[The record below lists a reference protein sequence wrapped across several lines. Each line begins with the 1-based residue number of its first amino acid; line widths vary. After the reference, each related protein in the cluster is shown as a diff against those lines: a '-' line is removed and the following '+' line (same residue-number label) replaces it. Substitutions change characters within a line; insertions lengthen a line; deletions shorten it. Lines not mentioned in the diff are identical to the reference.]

1 MLKDKEIIQQKDNDK
16 INHNDIQTCNITI
29 LNYLKRL
36 IFFPKCMCY
45 IILLKILVTNF
56 LRKTF
61 IKFKIEKIQFKI
73 TYVI

>member
-36 IFFPKCMCY
+36 IFFPQMHVLHNFIENSCY
-45 IILLKILVTNF
+45 
-56 LRKTF
+56 
-61 IKFKIEKIQFKI
+61 KFFKENI
-73 TYVI
+73 YQI

>member
-61 IKFKIEKIQFKI
+61 IKFNIDKIPFKI
-73 TYVI
+73 TYVF

>member
-16 INHNDIQTCNITI
+16 IDHNDIQTCNIKI

-61 IKFKIEKIQFKI
+61 IKFKIEKIPFKI

>member
-61 IKFKIEKIQFKI
+61 IKFKIEKIPFKI

>member
-61 IKFKIEKIQFKI
+61 IKFKVDKIPFKI
-73 TYVI
+73 TYVF